1 MPETELTIEE
11 RIRGVKPKS
20 PEERVTIENYQLPPV
35 VPKERDLRCTVISI
49 VPFIIDETKP
59 GLIPSRY
66 VIPPSVNGEPQI
78 LHVGTAIHYVYIDET
93 RGSLQVRDP
102 SFEIAKSIVQ
112 DYVNSQLGISE
123 DAGPGIMYVNREMSL
138 AEVKLNLKLE
148 LMRLKLHQNR
158 WFENICRIADDDWT
172 RYQKHTVISD
182 FQRVAAETLGWDS
195 TKHPWMK
202 IQATELKPN
211 KCPACNTMVSENIV
225 VCPACKCILDKEKYE
240 KLAFAK

>member
-1 MPETELTIEE
+1 MQVETEDFQ
-11 RIRGVKPKS
+11 V
-20 PEERVTIENYQLPPV
+20 PPII
-35 VPKERDLRCTVISI
+35 PKERDLRCTVISI
-49 VPFIIDETKP
+49 VPFIIDENKP

-66 VIPPSVNGEPQI
+66 VIAPSVNGEPQI

-138 AEVKLNLKLE
+138 SEVKTILKLE
-148 LMRLKLHQNR
+148 LMKLKLRQNR

-182 FQRVAAETLGWDS
+182 FQRTAAETLGWDS
-195 TKHPWMK
+195 SKHPWMK
-202 IQATELKPN
+202 IQASELKPN
-211 KCPACNTMVSENIV
+211 KCPACSTPVSENSIV
-225 VCPACKCILDKEKYE
+225 CSNCRCILDKEKYE